1 MGERVESIK
10 AELLEF
16 DRHNPRLVQHH
27 ELLSATDEEILS
39 ALVEEADIGELVLS
53 ILENGYLD
61 IEPLIVTQKDV
72 SKPGKYRVLEG
83 NRRLGAIQLI
93 NQPVLAKKLKIRID
107 APVSDHVLKTI
118 QEFDV
123 YEVENELEA
132 RAFIGFKH
140 VNGPHRWD
148 SYAKAK
154 FITDWYI
161 REKDQ
166 GLTIEEIAKKL
177 GDKNQTVRNL
187 ISGMLVLNQAE
198 DDELFKIED
207 RTKPGPFGFSHL
219 YTALTRKEY
228 RDFLGLE
235 KNWNDLPS
243 VTPIPSEKTEN
254 LKEVLHF
261 IYGSKSNGVNSV
273 IKSQNPDL
281 KHLGEVIVH
290 PVAYSMLQNS
300 NELKIALEQIREPAE
315 VFRDA
320 LITAQVATQEALGKL
335 SKFSVKDVYLLE
347 VAEQA
352 QSNTKII
359 FDTIKSKVGE

>member
-1 MGERVESIK
+1 MGEKVGPISFDQ
-10 AELLEF
+10 LEF
-16 DRHNPRLVQHH
+16 DRYNPRLVQHH
-27 ELLSATDEEILS
+27 DLPNASNEDILT

-53 ILENGYLD
+53 ILENEYLD

-72 SKPGKYRVLEG
+72 TEPGKYRVLEG

-93 NQPVLAKKLKIRID
+93 SQPALAKKLKIRID
-107 APVSDHVLKTI
+107 EPVSEDVLKSI
-118 QEFDV
+118 QHF
-123 YEVENELEA
+123 EVFEVDDELEA
-132 RAFIGFKH
+132 RSFIGFKH

-166 GLTIEEIAKKL
+166 GLSIENIAKKL

-198 DDELFKIED
+198 ENELFNIDD

-228 RDFLGLE
+228 REFLGLE
-235 KNWNDLPS
+235 KNWNDLPLIAP
-243 VTPIPSEKTEN
+243 VHVEKEN
-254 LKEVLHF
+254 ALKEVLQF
-261 IYGSKSNGVNSV
+261 IYGSKSNKINSV

-281 KHLGEVIVH
+281 KHLGEILVN
-290 PVAYSMLQNS
+290 PVACSMLRKS

-320 LITAQVATQEALGKL
+320 LINAQVATQEALGKL
-335 SKFSVKDVYLLE
+335 SKFSNQDGYLLE
-347 VAEQA
+347 VADQV
-352 QSNTKII
+352 QSNANII
-359 FDTIKSKVGE
+359 FSTIKRKVEK